1 MADYY
6 LVITSWPDL
15 AGARVQARNWL
26 EKKLAANINIMPEMQ
41 STYQWQG
48 KIRTGNEHQM
58 LIKTSADRVDALERE
73 IRRIHPYTVAEILRI
88 AIDSGNP
95 DYLDWISHST
105 R

>member
-6 LVITSWPDL
+6 LVITSWPDF
-15 AGARVQARNWL
+15 AGATRQAQEWL
-26 EKKLAANINIMPEMQ
+26 EKKLAANVNIMAEME
-41 STYQWQG
+41 SIYHWKG
-48 KIRTGNEHQM
+48 EIRTGNEHQM

-73 IRRIHPYTVAEILRI
+73 IRRVHPYAVAEILRI